1 VESLRTKP
9 LRELGAEAAAAA
21 NKGSYAEQ
29 LAVCLYRRDDQPKFG
44 PLAQTMLRKLK
55 AEGLDDQIALAK
67 NWVKQARAADRKAH
81 EAQTAT
87 ASLATAAAASPSAS
101 SSAAMPPK
109 KTVRL
114 TDGAKRTVENF
125 MQRAGLGP
133 FVEGYWE
140 TERVE

>member
-1 VESLRTKP
+1 VERLCTDP
-9 LRELGAEAAAAA
+9 LRDLGAEAAAAA
-21 NKGSYAEQ
+21 NKGSYAKQ
-29 LAVCLYRRDDQPKFG
+29 LAVCLFRRNDQPKFG

-81 EAQTAT
+81 KAQTAA
-87 ASLATAAAASPSAS
+87 ASLATAAASPSTS

-133 FVEGYWE
+133 FVEGYW
-140 TERVE
+140 